1 VSTCTIALPT
11 HYVRGFSYK
20 HRIFRTTPKGWVSRR
35 RRSRTYLVFVGYT
48 YRMNRPGRG
57 DRPVTGRRPREGSM
71 NPRSLTL
78 IIVLALGAT
87 SCSDRTANPLGP
99 SATSGAPAADV
110 AAAGATTG
118 ATVSTQ
124 EGWGPATPP
133 FNLEAIL
140 RPVGNGSGFGLVKF
154 RQPKDDALVVHLD
167 VRVRDLNP
175 NTSYSLQRAVDPPD
189 GQCTSTAWL
198 TLGQGLQPQ
207 PVVTDSSGSGSA
219 SLFRDLGAVG
229 VGPHFDIYFRV
240 VETATGTPVLQSG
253 CYDFI
258 VSQ

>member
-1 VSTCTIALPT
+1 
-11 HYVRGFSYK
+11 
-20 HRIFRTTPKGWVSRR
+20 
-35 RRSRTYLVFVGYT
+35 
-48 YRMNRPGRG
+48 
-57 DRPVTGRRPREGSM
+57 M

-78 IIVLALGAT
+78 IMVLALGAT

-110 AAAGATTG
+110 AAAGAATG

-124 EGWGPATPP
+124 QGWGPATPP

-140 RPVGNGSGFGLVKF
+140 RPIGSGSGFGVLKF
-154 RQPKDDALVVHLD
+154 RQPKDDELIVHLD
-167 VRVRDLNP
+167 VSVRDLQP
-175 NTSYSLQRAVDPPD
+175 NTSYSLQRAADAPD
-189 GQCTSTAWL
+189 GQCTSTMWL
-198 TLGQGLQPQ
+198 TLGLGLQAQ
-207 PVVTDSSGSGSA
+207 AIVTDASGSGRA